1 MAQKSGDIYKEA
13 LSARVVNDV
22 FDPMRHHPFNRRLIV
37 ASSRGPFY
45 FTEDDAGELVARHAV
60 ESFEG
65 NSESSITWIYGAIS
79 AADRKAAQLMA
90 SSDNNILASVKPDH
104 WDIRLVSTPRR
115 VHHKFYNVIC
125 NPLLWFLLHRSWS
138 PTFTPVIGKQERD
151 AWDNGY
157 RAVNESYANE
167 VLASVGEDRFV
178 LVTSNYQLMLVPGF
192 VRDRHPDTVI
202 RHSFETPW
210 PWPSDLEILPVEWR
224 LQLLRSLLSVNELS
238 FPTARDIRAFAA
250 CAEEFLKESAVV
262 TIEHNGV
269 SITYEERIV
278 RLEIAQPSV
287 RPVDFKSL
295 KGISPTQRAVKDLTA
310 DKYRHT
316 FVTVDRAEPHKNIVR
331 SINACGELL
340 KQSPEMAQDV
350 QFLLFLTLGPT
361 HISAYKRLSEEIRRA
376 ARRVN
381 DRFDGLNPVRTA
393 PSIEPSLP

>member
-1 MAQKSGDIYKEA
+1 M
-13 LSARVVNDV
+13 
-22 FDPMRHHPFNRRLIV
+22 
-37 ASSRGPFY
+37 
-45 FTEDDAGELVARHAV
+45 
-60 ESFEG
+60 
-65 NSESSITWIYGAIS
+65 
-79 AADRKAAQLMA
+79 
-90 SSDNNILASVKPDH
+90 
-104 WDIRLVSTPRR
+104 
-115 VHHKFYNVIC
+115 
-125 NPLLWFLLHRSWS
+125 
-138 PTFTPVIGKQERD
+138 
-151 AWDNGY
+151 
-157 RAVNESYANE
+157 
-167 VLASVGEDRFV
+167 

-192 VRDRHPDTVI
+192 VRDQHPDAVI

-224 LQLLRSLLSVNELS
+224 LQLLRSLMSVNELS

-262 TIEHNGV
+262 TTEHNSV

-295 KGISPTQRAVKDLTA
+295 KGISPTQRAVNDLTA

-331 SINACGELL
+331 SINAFGELL

-361 HISAYKRLSEEIRRA
+361 HISAYKRLSEEVRRA
-376 ARRVN
+376 A
-381 DRFDGLNPVRTA
+381 
-393 PSIEPSLP
+393 